1 MAEVA
6 LLPARQLDRDTLALR
21 VLAALQD
28 VPTLVETLEHQRR
41 ELAALR
47 GDVARLL
54 AGQRA
59 IQPDRP
65 DEALD
70 RLVDAAYS
78 AMGGATW
85 AIVDLMRRAI
95 RDDKPAFDLL
105 LAIGAT
111 GTREN
116 SARSLGKYV
125 AGHIGPGASYVTSS
139 SGLEI
144 LRGVDGRLVVWTI
157 RKV

>member
-6 LLPARQLDRDTLALR
+6 LLPTRQLDRDTLALR

-28 VPTLVETLEHQRR
+28 VPTLVENLEHQRR

-70 RLVDAAYS
+70 RLVDAAHR
-78 AMGGATW
+78 AMRGATW
-85 AIVDLMRRAI
+85 TAT
-95 RDDKPAFDLL
+95 DLL
-105 LAIGAT
+105 CRSIGPDPAARELLSAIYAT
-111 GTREN
+111 SARQGN
-116 SARSLGKYV
+116 ARSLGVYFARRIDPEK
-125 AGHIGPGASYVTSS
+125 SYVTE

-144 LRGVDGRLVVWTI
+144 RRGSDGRLAVWT
-157 RKV
+157 VSAV